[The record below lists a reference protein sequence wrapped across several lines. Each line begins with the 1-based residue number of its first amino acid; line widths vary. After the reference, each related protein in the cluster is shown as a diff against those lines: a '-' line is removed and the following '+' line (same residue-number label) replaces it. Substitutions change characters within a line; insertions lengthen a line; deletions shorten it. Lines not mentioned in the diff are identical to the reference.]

1 MKTMKCIALVCL
13 GTLLWACGEKQA
25 RQEKVILLEE
35 KIAASQEELKTSG
48 DRKSVV

>member
-1 MKTMKCIALVCL
+1 MKTMKCISLVCL

-35 KIAASQEELKTSG
+35 KIAAPQEELKTSG
-48 DRKSVV
+48 YFA